1 MLQTYIDEAKHRLAE
16 KMRPLRREAH
26 RRAGRTAAE
35 DVWRQFQDARRQ
47 GLAIDDDDV
56 VSGYWP
62 IRDELDI
69 RRVLTGLADQGIR
82 CALPVLDG
90 RDKPLRFRHWQP
102 GLELVQQSFG
112 LSEPPE
118 AARLLTPRI
127 LLVPLLAVDARGN
140 RLGYGGGYYDRTL
153 IHLRQS
159 VPIVAVGIAF
169 EVQRV
174 ADVPYDGRDAALD
187 WVVTEKGVYRCAG

>member
-1 MLQTYIDEAKHRLAE
+1 MPQTYIDEAKHQLAE
-16 KMRPLRREAH
+16 KMRPLRREIH
-26 RRAGRTAAE
+26 RRAGRAAAE
-35 DVWRQFQDARRQ
+35 NLWQQFQDARRQ
-47 GLAIDDDDV
+47 GLVIDDDDV

-69 RRVLTGLADQGIR
+69 RRLLTGLTEQGIR
-82 CALPVLDG
+82 CALPVVMG
-90 RDKPLRFRHWQP
+90 RDRPLQFRQWQP
-102 GLELVQQSFG
+102 GLELVQRSFG
-112 LSEPPE
+112 LSAPPD
-118 AARLLTPRI
+118 AARVLTPRI
-127 LLVPLLAVDARGN
+127 VLVPLLAVDSRGN

-153 IHLRQS
+153 IFLRQS

-187 WVVTEKGVYRCAG
+187 WVVTDKSAFRCAR

>member
-1 MLQTYIDEAKHRLAE
+1 MPQTYIDEAKHQLAE

-26 RRAGRTAAE
+26 RRAGRAAAE
-35 DVWRQFQDARRQ
+35 KLWRQFQDAGRQ
-47 GLAIDDDDV
+47 GLVIDGDDV

-69 RRVLTGLADQGIR
+69 RRLLTGLTDQGIR
-82 CALPVLDG
+82 CALPVVDG
-90 RDKPLRFRHWQP
+90 RDKPLQFRRWQP
-102 GLELVQQSFG
+102 GLELVQRPFG
-112 LSEPPE
+112 LSEPPD
-118 AARLLTPRI
+118 AARVLTPRI
-127 LLVPLLAVDARGN
+127 LLVPLLAVDSRGN

-153 IHLRQS
+153 TFLRQS

-187 WVVTEKGVYRCAG
+187 WVVTEKSVYRCAG

>member
-1 MLQTYIDEAKHRLAE
+1 MSQTYIDEAKHRLAE

-26 RRAGRTAAE
+26 RRAGRAASE
-35 DVWRQFQDARRQ
+35 QVWQRFQDARRQ
-47 GLAIDDDDV
+47 GLIIDRDDV

-69 RRVLTGLADQGIR
+69 RRLLTGLTEQGIQ
-82 CALPVLDG
+82 CALPVVVAP
-90 RDKPLRFRHWQP
+90 DKPLLFRRWQP
-102 GLELVQQSFG
+102 GLELVQRPFG

-118 AARLLTPRI
+118 TARDLTPRV
-127 LLVPLLAVDARGN
+127 LLVPLLAVDGRGN

-159 VPIVAVGIAF
+159 VPIVAVGMAF
-169 EVQRV
+169 DVQKV

-187 WVVTEKGVYRCAG
+187 WVVTEKGVYRCAR

>member
-1 MLQTYIDEAKHRLAE
+1 MPQTYIDEAKHQLAK

-26 RRAGRTAAE
+26 YRAGREAAE
-35 DVWRQFQDARRQ
+35 DLWLQFQDARRQ
-47 GLAIDDDDV
+47 GLVIDGDDV

-69 RRVLTGLADQGIR
+69 RRILTGLYDQGIR
-82 CALPVLDG
+82 CALPVVEG
-90 RDKPLRFRHWQP
+90 HDKPLRFRRWQP
-102 GLELVQQSFG
+102 GLDLVQRSFG

-118 AARLLTPRI
+118 SAPVLTPRI
-127 LLVPLLAVDARGN
+127 LLLPLLAVDSRGH

-153 IHLRQS
+153 AFLRQS
-159 VPIVAVGIAF
+159 APIVAVGIAF

-174 ADVPYDGRDAALD
+174 PDVPHDGRDAVLD
-187 WVVTEKGVYRCAG
+187 WVVTENSVYRCAG

>member
-1 MLQTYIDEAKHRLAE
+1 VPQTYIDEAKRQLAE
-16 KMRPLRREAH
+16 KMRPLRRQAH
-26 RRAGRTAAE
+26 RQAGRDAAE
-35 DVWRQFQDARRQ
+35 NVWQQFKDARRQ
-47 GLAIDDDDV
+47 GLNIDSDDV

-69 RRVLTGLADQGIR
+69 RRLLTGLNDQQTR
-82 CALPVLDG
+82 CALPVVEG
-90 RDKPLRFRHWQP
+90 RDKPLQFRRWQP
-102 GLELVQQSFG
+102 GLELEQRPFG

-118 AARLLTPRI
+118 SAKSLTPRI

-153 IHLRQS
+153 MILRES
-159 VPIVAVGIAF
+159 VPIVSVGIAF

-174 ADVPYDGRDAALD
+174 ADVPHDTHDAALD
-187 WVVTEKGVYRCAG
+187 WVVTDKSIYRCAR